1 MSDRIGW
8 TALCTAAC
16 LAASSCAGKSADQP
30 APPGNPPEQPLSA
43 RARESALA
51 KSGLPGATGI
61 GAALRVS
68 DSAAARRQREDSI
81 ANSREP

>member
-1 MSDRIGW
+1 MNRERLTG
-8 TALCTAAC
+8 TALLAGLCLLAGAC
-16 LAASSCAGKSADQP
+16 GKQ
-30 APPGNPPEQPLSA
+30 PEQKPLST

-51 KSGLPGATGI
+51 KSGLPGAAGI
-61 GAALRVS
+61 GSALRVS